1 MICKILGHVA
11 VPLHRS
17 TADFS
22 RPQSLEEV
30 IVQSKPRAVIN
41 CAAWTAVDAAEESPL
56 DCHCVNA
63 DAVFHIAKACNEIDA
78 LLVQVSTDYV
88 FGADTERVD
97 PYTETDTPCPVNHYG
112 VTKLA
117 GEKAAATAQ
126 QHLITRTCGLY
137 SPSEGGPVRGKNFAD
152 TMLVLS
158 RFRNDLQV
166 VNDQLCTPSLVPHV
180 ANGILDLLGKE
191 ARGIYHVVNDGSTS
205 WHGFA
210 SELFSQVGVD
220 LRPKGIPTDGY
231 PTVAPRPRFSVL
243 GTKKFASSTGHH
255 LPHWKQGISA
265 YIEMMQA
272 ASTQKERC
280 A

>member
-1 MICKILGHVA
+1 M
-11 VPLHRS
+11 
-17 TADFS
+17 ADFS

-30 IVQSKPRAVIN
+30 IVQSEPRVVIN
-41 CAAWTAVDAAEESPL
+41 CAAWTAVDAAEESPQ

-158 RFRNDLQV
+158 RSRNDLQV
-166 VNDQLCTPSLVPHV
+166 VNDQLCTPSFVSHV
-180 ANGILDLLGKE
+180 AKGIFDLLGKE

-205 WHGFA
+205 WHSFA
-210 SELFSQVGVD
+210 SELFSQAGIA
-220 LRPKGIPTDGY
+220 LSPKGIPTDGY

>member
-1 MICKILGHVA
+1 MLGDVA

-17 TADFS
+17 VADFS
-22 RPQSLEEV
+22 RPRSLEEV
-30 IVQSKPRAVIN
+30 IVQSKPRTVIN
-41 CAAWTAVDAAEESPL
+41 CAAWTAVDAAEKSPR

-78 LLVQVSTDYV
+78 TLVQISTDYV
-88 FGADTERVD
+88 FGGEEGRVD
-97 PYTETDTPCPVNHYG
+97 PYTETDAPCPANHYG

-117 GEKAAATAQ
+117 GEKAAATAHQ
-126 QHLITRTCGLY
+126 YLITRTCGLY
-137 SPSEGGPVRGKNFAD
+137 SPREGGPVRGRSFAD

-158 RFRNDLQV
+158 RSRNDLQV
-166 VNDQLCTPSLVPHV
+166 VNDQLCTPSFVPHV
-180 ANGILDLLGKE
+180 ANGILELLGKE

-205 WHGFA
+205 WHSFA
-210 SELFSQVGVD
+210 SELFSQAGIA
-220 LRPKGIPTDGY
+220 LRPKRIPTDGY

-243 GTKKFASSTGHH
+243 GTKKFASLTGHP
-255 LPHWKQGISA
+255 LPHWKKGITA
-265 YIEMMQA
+265 YIEMMET

>member
-1 MICKILGHVA
+1 MLGDIA
-11 VPLHRS
+11 VPLHRFE
-17 TADFS
+17 ADFL
-22 RPQSLEEV
+22 RPQSLEKV
-30 IVQSKPRAVIN
+30 IGKTKPRAVVN
-41 CAAWTAVDAAEESPL
+41 CAAWTAVDAAEESPR

-63 DAVFHIAKACNEIDA
+63 DAVFHIAKACNAIEA
-78 LLVQVSTDYV
+78 TLVQVSTDYV
-88 FGADTERVD
+88 FGGNAERVD
-97 PYTETDTPCPVNHYG
+97 PYTETDAPCPANHYG

-137 SPSEGGPVRGKNFAD
+137 SPHEGLPVRGRNFAD

-158 RFRNDLQV
+158 KSNNDIRV
-166 VNDQLCTPSLVPHV
+166 VNDQQCTPSYVAHV
-180 ANGILDLLGKE
+180 ATGILELLAKE
-191 ARGIYHVVNDGSTS
+191 AHGIYHVVNKGSTN
-205 WHGFA
+205 WHSFA
-210 SELFSQVGVD
+210 SELFGQAGIAVK
-220 LRPKGIPTDGY
+220 PKGIPSYGY

-255 LPHWKQGISA
+255 LPHWRSGISA

-272 ASTQKERC
+272 AYTQKERC